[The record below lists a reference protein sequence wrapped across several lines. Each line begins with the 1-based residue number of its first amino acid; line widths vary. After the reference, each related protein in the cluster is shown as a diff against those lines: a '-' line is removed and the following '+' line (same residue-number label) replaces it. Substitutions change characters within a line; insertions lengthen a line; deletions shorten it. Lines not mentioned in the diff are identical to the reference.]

1 MAASRR
7 GQAMAW
13 AASRSWRGCSASL
26 RSLGTDSREKGAAQA
41 NKEEDDDAGWTMGEV
56 CNASNALS
64 MARLAASP
72 VIAAML
78 VHGQTQWALAGA
90 AAAGASDW
98 LDGWIAKRWKQQSVL
113 GSYLD
118 PIADKALV
126 GCVAA
131 ALCYKGTLSPWLL
144 QATIA
149 RDALL
154 VSAAFAHRRRTVGY
168 RWPGWREF
176 FRTKP
181 GSTASTA
188 PAPYVKPIM
197 SSKINTAL
205 QILLIM
211 GCMTHEMWE
220 VPETADLHK
229 LEYAVGA
236 TTLLSLANYAWAYR
250 KGKILVK

>member
-7 GQAMAW
+7 GQAMAL
-13 AASRSWRGCSASL
+13 ATTKRLRGCSGAW
-26 RSLGTDSREKGAAQA
+26 RSLGSDAKEKRGTKA
-41 NKEEDDDAGWTMGEV
+41 NGEEEDAAGWTVEEV

-72 VIAAML
+72 VIATML
-78 VHGQTQWALAGA
+78 VQGQTQWALAGA
-90 AAAGASDW
+90 AVAGASDW
-98 LDGWIAKRWKQQSVL
+98 LDGWVAKRWKQQSVL

-144 QATIA
+144 QATLA

-154 VSAAFAHRRRTVGY
+154 VTAAFAHRGRTVGY

-176 FRTKP
+176 FRTKS
-181 GSTASTA
+181 GSEASTT
-188 PAPYVKPIM
+188 PAPYVKPIL
-197 SSKINTAL
+197 SSKLNTAL

-211 GCMTHEMWE
+211 GCMTYEIWE
-220 VPETADLHK
+220 VPEIADLRK

-236 TTLLSLANYAWAYR
+236 TTVLSLANYVRAYR
-250 KGKILVK
+250 AGKILAK